1 MAKGETGR
9 VETNRQDTAAPV
21 PFVSPNPPDPRM
33 MALVRLLA
41 RRAARDWYRAQ
52 MQDGGKGQS

>member
-1 MAKGETGR
+1 MAKGETR
-9 VETNRQDTAAPV
+9 ETEEDRRDTAAPV
-21 PFVSPNPPDPRM
+21 PFVSPSPPDPRM

-52 MQDGGKGQS
+52 MQDGGKGQP

>member
-1 MAKGETGR
+1 MAKGETGQT
-9 VETNRQDTAAPV
+9 EQERQDTAAPV
-21 PFVSPNPPDPRM
+21 PFSSPKPPDPRM

>member
-1 MAKGETGR
+1 MAKGET
-9 VETNRQDTAAPV
+9 RQTEEDRQGTAAPV
-21 PFVSPNPPDPRM
+21 PFGSPNAPDPRM

-52 MQDGGKGQS
+52 MQDGGKGQP

>member
-1 MAKGETGR
+1 MAKGETSGPAKD
-9 VETNRQDTAAPV
+9 RQGIPV
-21 PFVSPNPPDPRM
+21 PVRFVSPNPPDPRI

-52 MQDGGKGQS
+52 MQDGGKEQP